1 MTSQIDGKFF
11 KKVSWEEFLTKC
23 MDDLDKL
30 NFVTAS
36 LTNHFTLFVRAFKE
50 EMKGGNDKDGK
61 VRRESK
67 GI

>member
-50 EMKGGNDKDGK
+50 EMKGGKK
-61 VRRESK
+61 
-67 GI
+67 